1 MAEAGGECYIRIVV
15 TGWLCT
21 NYGGFRGSTRRD
33 RARDK
38 TFIATS
44 SDVLQITHRR
54 LTEEEDSRQPRR
66 NLRAAAQSC
75 GRHRLRLW
83 RQEFP
88 NETVTPYQSL
98 RAESYILRRTPG
110 DQLRFCTP
118 ELLRKRRKPTR
129 GLHASNHGMKG
140 ARPPRA
146 HVLIDAESQEGLDGV
161 ETVDIYNA
169 QRRRVR
175 DPFIQKLFIARLR
188 PLSQGS
194 PVYTSI
200 ARRLSKL
207 VTDDAGMD
215 KSAKEEAAKAS
226 PAARADASTQTDEVD
241 GHRLGYAQ
249 FCWYGTINNKDRID
263 SMWSFKNIHG
273 GTHHWVGRQETKDS
287 GYKPFILVI
296 CILVMLK
303 IFSWL

>member
-1 MAEAGGECYIRIVV
+1 MQKNASCCGTI
-15 TGWLCT
+15 LCLALIAIT
-21 NYGGFRGSTRRD
+21 TLSISTSLTTT
-33 RARDK
+33 RADPDG
-38 TFIATS
+38 TWYS
-44 SDVLQITHRR
+44 
-54 LTEEEDSRQPRR
+54 
-66 NLRAAAQSC
+66 
-75 GRHRLRLW
+75 W
-83 RQEFP
+83 
-88 NETVTPYQSL
+88 
-98 RAESYILRRTPG
+98 
-110 DQLRFCTP
+110 
-118 ELLRKRRKPTR
+118 
-129 GLHASNHGMKG
+129 
-140 ARPPRA
+140 A
-146 HVLIDAESQEGLDGV
+146 HVALGKDI
-161 ETVDIYNA
+161 VDIYNA

-200 ARRLSKL
+200 AQRLSKL

-241 GHRLGYAQ
+241 DHRYGYAH
-249 FCWYGTINNKDRID
+249 FCRYGTINNKDRID
-263 SMWSFKNIHG
+263 SVESFHNIHG

-287 GYKPFILVI
+287 GYKPLILVV